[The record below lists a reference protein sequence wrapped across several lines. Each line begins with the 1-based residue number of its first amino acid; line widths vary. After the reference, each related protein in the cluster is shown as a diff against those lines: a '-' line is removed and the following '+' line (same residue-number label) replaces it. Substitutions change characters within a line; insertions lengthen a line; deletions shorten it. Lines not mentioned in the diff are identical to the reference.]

1 MSSACRILVLY
12 TIIILGVRYYLKNTI
27 DVIIKLLVPCLESGT
42 IILDPGTF
50 IDFGVFLESGTV
62 ILLVQLFIIQSK

>member
-1 MSSACRILVLY
+1 MYYYHFGSPIL
-12 TIIILGVRYYLKNTI
+12 LKNNF
-27 DVIIKLLVPCLESGT
+27 DDIIKLLVPCCLESGT